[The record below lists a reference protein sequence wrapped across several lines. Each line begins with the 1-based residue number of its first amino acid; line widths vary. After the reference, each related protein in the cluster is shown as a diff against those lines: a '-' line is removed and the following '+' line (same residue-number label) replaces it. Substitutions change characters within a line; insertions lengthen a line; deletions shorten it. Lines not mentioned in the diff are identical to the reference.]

1 MKQKPFHLPAPKP
14 KRPVLRF
21 TPTAWAKLLFLRD
34 VGVTE
39 IGGFGLAAAD
49 DLLRVEDIVLVEQE
63 CTAVH
68 VEFDDQSVAN
78 LFDAQVD
85 AGRKPAEFGRIWI
98 HTHPGSSAEPSST
111 DEHTFAR
118 VFGAT
123 DWAVMFILARRG
135 QTYARLRYHVGPGAD
150 VQLPIE
156 VDYSRPFGASHEA
169 DWQYEYDRCVFE
181 PLSPLPNVADL
192 QLRPPVEPAE
202 DWYDLWQQYIDPND
216 PTLESKHVYDDE
228 F

>member
-1 MKQKPFHLPAPKP
+1 
-14 KRPVLRF
+14 VLRF

-85 AGRKPAEFGRIWI
+85 AGRKPAEFARIWI

-169 DWQYEYDRCVFE
+169 DWQHEYERCVFE
-181 PLSPLPNVADL
+181 PLPPLSNVADL
-192 QLRPPVEPAE
+192 RLRPPVEPAA

-216 PTLESKHVYDDE
+216 PTLESKHVYDDD